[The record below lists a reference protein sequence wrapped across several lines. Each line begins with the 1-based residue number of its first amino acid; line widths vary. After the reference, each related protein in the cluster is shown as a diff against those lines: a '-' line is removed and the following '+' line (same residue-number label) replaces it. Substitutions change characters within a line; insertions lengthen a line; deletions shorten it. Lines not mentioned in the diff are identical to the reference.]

1 MNYYYGYHDPFGG
14 MFHILGFIFA
24 IFVLVMLLKALRGR
38 NYHHFRGLYGD
49 SAMNIIR
56 EKYAKGEITKEEF
69 EAKKKD
75 LSL

>member
-1 MNYYYGYHDPFGG
+1 MYHYGYYEPFSI
-14 MFHILGFIFA
+14 FHVLGWFFVIFI
-24 IFVLVMLLKALRGR
+24 IIMLIKNMRGR
-38 NYHHFRGLYGD
+38 NSRYFHNFMGD
-49 SAMNIIR
+49 NAMNIIR